1 MFLHASSILA
11 KPLIQCGDPVSCIN
25 YTILVSLINQ
35 CHQDT
40 VSSIVVNQ
48 TQSEWFPVNQGV
60 RQGGV
65 LSTFLYL
72 VYIDDLI
79 HDLQAGSP
87 NTGILNIPSSCSSLA
102 DDLSLIGLSPLALQ
116 SLLDIAY
123 NYSRKWRFIFNA
135 SKSCVIRFST
145 KRASPHEM
153 SWYLGP
159 AKVSC
164 EHSYNHL
171 GIVVNHK

>member
-1 MFLHASSILA
+1 M
-11 KPLIQCGDPVSCIN
+11 
-25 YTILVSLINQ
+25 
-35 CHQDT
+35 
-40 VSSIVVNQ
+40 
-48 TQSEWFPVNQGV
+48 
-60 RQGGV
+60 

-87 NTGILNIPSSCSSLA
+87 NTGILNIPSSCPSLA

-153 SWYLGP
+153 SWYLGR
-159 AKVSC
+159 AKISC

-171 GIVVNHK
+171 GIVVNHKCKLSDRIHVACSKGRKTYFALSDLGTKFLNPKTLSHFV